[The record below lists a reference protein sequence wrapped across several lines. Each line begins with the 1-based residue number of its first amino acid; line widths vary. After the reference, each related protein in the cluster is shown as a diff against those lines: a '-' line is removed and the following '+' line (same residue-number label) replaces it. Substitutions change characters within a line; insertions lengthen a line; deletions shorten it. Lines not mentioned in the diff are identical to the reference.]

1 MEGVQPEFSF
11 LCNQLMTS
19 LIDRV
24 EAQVSGMDASAEPIM
39 RCIWDSLHTSGGSD
53 HCADHTNHFF
63 SDLHDLYKFPR
74 G

>member
-24 EAQVSGMDASAEPIM
+24 EAQVSGMDASG
-39 RCIWDSLHTSGGSD
+39 RSD
-53 HCADHTNHFF
+53 HCADHTDHFC